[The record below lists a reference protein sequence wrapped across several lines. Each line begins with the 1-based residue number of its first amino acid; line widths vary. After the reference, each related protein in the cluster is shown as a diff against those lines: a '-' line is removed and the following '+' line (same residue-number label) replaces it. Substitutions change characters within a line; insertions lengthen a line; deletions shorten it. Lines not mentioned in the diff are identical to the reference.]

1 MRKLFRIWLRFQG
14 DIQNESLNLD
24 SAVDK
29 NLELDNGFLK
39 LDFYRSSLAMF
50 LIYFFLLTTVSLKK
64 LPEVMIIIGFD
75 CAVS

>member
-14 DIQNESLNLD
+14 DIQNESLNFD

-29 NLELDNGFLK
+29 NLELDNDFLK

-50 LIYFFLLTTVSLKK
+50 FFLLTTVSLKK

>member
-14 DIQNESLNLD
+14 DIQNESLNFD

-50 LIYFFLLTTVSLKK
+50 FFLLTTVSLKK

>member
-29 NLELDNGFLK
+29 NLELDNDFLK

-50 LIYFFLLTTVSLKK
+50 FFLLTTVSLKK

>member
-14 DIQNESLNLD
+14 DIQNESLNFD

-29 NLELDNGFLK
+29 NLELEFLK

-50 LIYFFLLTTVSLKK
+50 FFLLTTVSLKK